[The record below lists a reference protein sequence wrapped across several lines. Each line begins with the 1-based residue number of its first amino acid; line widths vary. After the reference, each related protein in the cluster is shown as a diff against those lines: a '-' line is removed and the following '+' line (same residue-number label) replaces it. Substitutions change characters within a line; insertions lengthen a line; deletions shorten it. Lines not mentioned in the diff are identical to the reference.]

1 MVGTLLLMLPA
12 SAESRSFTDPVA
24 ALFTAVSAVCGTGLV
39 VVDTE
44 SHWSLFGELVILGL
58 IQIGGLGVMTLASL
72 LGLLVARRM
81 GLRMQLIAQ
90 TETKTV
96 RLGESRRVVI
106 GVIRMSLL
114 VEALVAVALT
124 ARFTI
129 GYDERGWH
137 GVYLGLFHAV
147 SAYNN
152 AGFAL

>member
-1 MVGTLLLMLPA
+1 HPARFVVFGFGAATVVGTLLLMLPIA
-12 SAESRSFTDPVA
+12 AESRAVTDPVT
-24 ALFTAVSAVCGTGLV
+24 ALFTAVSAVGVTGLV

-58 IQIGGLGVMTLASL
+58 IQVGGLGIMTLASL

-114 VEALVAVALT
+114 VEALVAVALA
-124 ARFTI
+124 ARFMI
-129 GYDERGWH
+129 GYG
-137 GVYLGLFHAV
+137 
-147 SAYNN
+147 
-152 AGFAL
+152 